1 MGLTHYP
8 HGILATPNLGG
19 VDGYGPAPELF
30 SGKTYYVNNVSGSNS
45 NTGTDPDHPV
55 AQINKAIQLSEDV
68 RKANWGSASS
78 PYRYKT
84 CRNRIYIAGTG
95 VYYDGID
102 YSTNGCDPHHCDIIG
117 VGDNSEANGD
127 GQVQIGSSTTNTVA
141 LHTATN
147 TGSGEPGMF
156 GTRWYNFKFLGGG
169 ASNYAV
175 EVGKVRGCGFY
186 NCNFSVNANAL
197 GGFLADEMFAGTTIQ
212 HCSFSYNSS
221 GTPTCCLNISGTG
234 THTDNRIED
243 NIFYGATTAFISI
256 SGGLTAGT
264 IIANNYFFGVAA
276 NGIVDTSTY
285 GCMIAG
291 NYFTTQTGYE
301 VSSTVTSS
309 CAGNYVANGFTAVN
323 I

>member
-30 SGKTYYVNNVSGSNS
+30 SGKTYYVNNVSGSDG

-117 VGDNSEANGD
+117 VGDNTEAGGD
-127 GQVQIGSSTTNTVA
+127 GQVNIGSTTTDTVA

-147 TGSGEPGMF
+147 TGTGEPGMF
-156 GTRWYNFKFLGGG
+156 GTRWYNVRFTGGG
-169 ASNYAV
+169 ASKYAV
-175 EVGKVRGCGFY
+175 ELGKCRGVGFY
-186 NCNFSVNANAL
+186 NCNFTVNGSSLGAL
-197 GGFLADEMFAGTTIQ
+197 LADEMFAGSTISY
-212 HCSFSYNSS
+212 CTFTYNSV
-221 GTPTCCLNISGTG
+221 GTPTRMIYFSGST
-234 THTDNRIED
+234 TKTDNRIED
-243 NIFYGATTAFISI
+243 NVFYGATTCFITFEAY
-256 SGGLTAGT
+256 LCTGT
-264 IIANNYFFGVAA
+264 IFRNNMFVGAATNGV
-276 NGIVDTSTY
+276 VDTSNY
-285 GCMIAG
+285 GAFWCG
-291 NYFTTQTGYE
+291 NAFSTQTTYE
-301 VSSTVTSS
+301 ISSTVTTRY
-309 CAGNYVANGFTAVN
+309 AGNTVANGYTQVN
-323 I
+323 A